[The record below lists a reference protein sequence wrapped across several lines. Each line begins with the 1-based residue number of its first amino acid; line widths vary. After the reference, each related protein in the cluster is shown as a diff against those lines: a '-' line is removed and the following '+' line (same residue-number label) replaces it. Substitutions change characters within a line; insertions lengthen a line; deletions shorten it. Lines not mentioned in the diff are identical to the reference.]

1 MVGEIIEILQQR
13 EYYGAGEATE
23 IAKGKF
29 EMVMKW
35 KGIKRKIKRSIKAK

>member
-29 EMVMKW
+29 EMVRSW
-35 KGIKRKIKRSIKAK
+35 KDVKEKIKRKRKS